1 MKGNNTW
8 SYRPYRPLD
17 TAETLYIC
25 RLVPGD
31 HWIHI
36 EWLPDGASRYRVWYR
51 RREEESFCLAVETG
65 TAFCEINGLD
75 TGVDYAVYIE
85 SERHRSRVRLARC
98 GESVG
103 TVVNYLHPDDE
114 AYAYSG
120 RYLCSPSLLRH
131 PDGYLLASMDLF
143 ASGQPQ
149 NLTLIFRSDDNGQ
162 SWHYLCELMPCFW
175 GKLFLHRG
183 EVYML
188 ACSTEYGD
196 LLIGRSPDGG
206 AHFDAPVALLRGSN
220 GKGGHAGVHKNPQNI
235 VRFGGRI
242 YETLEW
248 GSWSNKEYGHAAMVM
263 SCREEDDLLD
273 PENWHFT
280 PPRRFDHFDRQLDG
294 LPLNTMTI
302 EGTLVVDPDGR
313 LLNVMR
319 FGMYQKA
326 LVYAVNTE
334 DPDAP
339 LSFER
344 IMDFPGNYSKF
355 MIRRDAVS
363 GQYYSVATRVYDP
376 QKTNA
381 RNLLSLLRSSD
392 LRHWE
397 VAADLLDRRE
407 QDARLVG
414 FQYVDFFI
422 EGEDILFLCRTAQN
436 GAHSYHDSNYS
447 TFHRI
452 RHFRTHPQ
460 LA

>member
-1 MKGNNTW
+1 MKGNNSW

-17 TAETLYIC
+17 AAETLYLC
-25 RLVPGD
+25 RLVPGA
-31 HWIHI
+31 HSIHL
-36 EWLPDGASRYRVWYR
+36 EWLPDGASRYRVWCR
-51 RREEESFCLAVETG
+51 RREEEIFRPVTETDG
-65 TAFCEINGLD
+65 TSCEITGLE

-85 SERHRSRVRLARC
+85 SDRRRSRVRLARC

-114 AYAYSG
+114 SYAFSG

-131 PDGYLLASMDLF
+131 PDGYLLASMDLY
-143 ASGQPQ
+143 AGSQPQ
-149 NLTLIFRSDDNGQ
+149 NLTLIFRSDDDGQ
-162 SWHYLCELMPCFW
+162 SWHYQCELMPCFW

-183 EVYML
+183 DVYML

-206 AHFDAPVALLRGSN
+206 THFDAPVVLLRGSN
-220 GKGGHAGVHKNPQNI
+220 GKGGYTGVHKNPQNI

-263 SCREEDDLLD
+263 SCREEDDLLE

-280 PPRRFDHFDRQLDG
+280 PPRRFDHFEKQLDG
-294 LPLNTMTI
+294 LPMNTMTI
-302 EGTLVVDPDGR
+302 EGTLVADPDGR

-355 MIRRDAVS
+355 MIRHDAVS

-376 QKTNA
+376 AKTNA
-381 RNLLSLLRSSD
+381 RNLLSLLRSPD
-392 LRHWE
+392 LTHWE
-397 VAADLLDRRE
+397 IAADLFDRRE
-407 QDARLVG
+407 EDARRIG
-414 FQYVDFFI
+414 FQYVDFFF

-452 RHFRTHPQ
+452 RNFRTHP
-460 LA
+460 LLG